1 MRLSFGKHTSDKV
14 KSRIKKKVRIR
25 RKIEGTAERPR
36 LCVFRSNA
44 HIYAQVIDDVAGKTL
59 FSTSSKAINEK
70 TGSNKAAAK
79 AVGETIAKK
88 AIEKN
93 ITNVVF
99 DRNGLLYHGRV
110 QSLADGAREAGL
122 KF

>member
-44 HIYAQVIDDVAGKTL
+44 HIYAQIIDDVAGKTL

>member
-44 HIYAQVIDDVAGKTL
+44 HIYAQIIDDVAGKTL
-59 FSTSSKAINEK
+59 FSTCSKAINEK